1 MTARVLSLLLAVFS
15 IAQGGINACV
25 DGTSLGG
32 NLYLVNSTFQLAR
45 DYVPPD
51 LVRPA
56 VKTMGG
62 SVQMRREAAAALE
75 AMFAQAKSDGYTLIA
90 VSGYRSYDRQQ
101 AIFRRKV
108 NRTGSEQKASLLVAF
123 PGSSEHQLGL
133 AMDLGRKSST
143 NLNGAFGRSEEGR
156 WVRENAHRFGFIVRY
171 RAAWADITGI
181 ADEPWHIRYV
191 GLPHAEEMERLNVP
205 LEQYVMMLSRA
216 SFGAYFMEGLGTDD

>member
-25 DGTSLGG
+25 DETSLGG

-75 AMFAQAKSDGYTLIA
+75 AMFAQAKTDGYTLIA
-90 VSGYRSYDRQQ
+90 VSVTAAMTGNNIFPAIEQNRDRRQACWWRFPQQ
-101 AIFRRKV
+101 R
-108 NRTGSEQKASLLVAF
+108 ASA
-123 PGSSEHQLGL
+123 
-133 AMDLGRKSST
+133 
-143 NLNGAFGRSEEGR
+143 GAGDG
-156 WVRENAHRFGFIVRY
+156 
-171 RAAWADITGI
+171 
-181 ADEPWHIRYV
+181 PW
-191 GLPHAEEMERLNVP
+191 AEEQHQP
-205 LEQYVMMLSRA
+205 
-216 SFGAYFMEGLGTDD
+216 